1 MQHQSAP
8 DQSQQDQFIIRL
20 LKVIMLCGIGLI
32 IFGHYLWVGLRI
44 HESMGVPGITIIA
57 ACCALGLILSL
68 PTKMYLTFLL
78 MKHEAQQDDQS
89 ASPPKP

>member
-1 MQHQSAP
+1 M
-8 DQSQQDQFIIRL
+8 QDQTTIRI
-20 LKVIMLCGIGLI
+20 LKIVMSCGIGLI

-44 HESMGVPGITIIA
+44 HESMGVRGITIIA

-78 MKHEAQQDDQS
+78 MKHEAEQDEKNASQS
-89 ASPPKP
+89 KP